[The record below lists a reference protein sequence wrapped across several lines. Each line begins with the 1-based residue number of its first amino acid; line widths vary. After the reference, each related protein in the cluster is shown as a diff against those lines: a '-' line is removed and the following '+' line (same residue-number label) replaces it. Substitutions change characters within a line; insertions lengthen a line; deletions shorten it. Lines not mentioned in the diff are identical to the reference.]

1 MQRRKTPITMDA
13 GCGVATCHARKMSH
27 FIRDWDWDW
36 DWYPTIRTPAGCWRG
51 DGGEGGIEVPDP
63 DPDL

>member
-1 MQRRKTPITMDA
+1 MQAAESQHAMQEK
-13 GCGVATCHARKMSH
+13 CHTSYG
-27 FIRDWDWDW
+27 DWDWDW
-36 DWYPTIRTPAGCWRG
+36 HPTIRTPAGCWRG